1 MEQNRPNLADVY
13 IGRHMPPPEQ
23 LLVNDTRFKFDTE
36 IAIRSYVETYY
47 FMLDVQGDRYSANQF
62 TLSGSTMIRRMLE
75 MMVECTLIPADDA
88 TMICSIC
95 KYIGTDLNINERV
108 KDEWI

>member
-1 MEQNRPNLADVY
+1 MKCDRPNLADVY
-13 IGRHMPPPEQ
+13 VGRHMSTPEQ
-23 LLVNDTRFKFDTE
+23 LMVNDTRFKFDTE
-36 IAIRSYVETYY
+36 IVIRSYVETYY

-75 MMVECTLIPADDA
+75 MMVECALIPADDA
-88 TMICSIC
+88 TTIYSIC

-108 KDEWI
+108 KNEWI